1 MLVRPQG
8 MDGTTIV
15 EVLRGTKIKMQV
27 VNTMNEDRLIIMIEQ
42 LAVVVVEDAM
52 MLEVHTWMIEVQQLV
67 EGTTTTAGM

>member
-1 MLVRPQG
+1 